1 MFLAKIS
8 IILEPPVQSGMGPF
22 PETEQCNKQVE
33 RDITQ
38 GISLCA
44 EAITPSQETAYVRP
58 SEARQN
64 H

>member
-1 MFLAKIS
+1 MFSAKIL

-22 PETEQCNKQVE
+22 LETERCNKPVE
-33 RDITQ
+33 RDTTQ

-44 EAITPSQETAYVRP
+44 EAIAPSQETAYVRP